1 MKESKSVELNN
12 LQRQLSLV
20 VSQKAALTND
30 LNVLENTLENVK
42 NTEGRIYRIVGGL
55 VIEYNREKILRELE
69 DTVKALGDRIEFLN
83 TQEKRLREKISELS
97 SGGGSEKSKKA
108 G

>member
-30 LNVLENTLENVK
+30 LSILENTLESVK
-42 NTEGRIYRIVGGL
+42 STQGCVYRIVGGL
-55 VIEYNREKILRELE
+55 VIEYDREKLLKELE
-69 DTVKALGDRIEFLN
+69 DTVKALKDRIELLD

-97 SGGGSEKSKKA
+97 SGGNGEKSKKA